1 MIKSERHT
9 CAFTMGDKVRKH
21 INLSELHSRHLP
33 SLHISISSSHFSLI
47 IYTFFGT
54 ANICLIMAPSSLYSL
69 SWSPTEIILMILE
82 FLSAGDL
89 FNICLVDKR
98 LLYIAEKALY
108 THIVWRR
115 NYFVDTRLVQLIR
128 SLLRRPQL
136 GTYVRSMNFKAA
148 YSWPVDE
155 RPADAVRMTKADL
168 NELVL
173 HIRSIDVPWARNWIS
188 ELRSDRIHASI
199 ALLLTLL
206 PNLRYLRLGQ
216 NLQRHVTHLIDLT
229 FRSAVLR
236 EGTQNNR
243 LSIFQNLKEVVFDYF
258 GDATDVCSPYD
269 GERITRLPSFY
280 LPAVDRIEICISNS
294 DFSVWPGGFAPSPTK
309 IRFLD
314 LTGLKEGQLGQILS
328 ITPTLQKLRW
338 KRWCLHGRPEGEVVD
353 LDQIATDLSHVKDTL
368 IDLTIPDP
376 CYPGSYFSE
385 RPTRLEGSFATFRC
399 LCALKNLDVPLPF
412 LIGFCPSEENM
423 QPLSELLPRSIE
435 WLTLEDEDL
444 YRSRLGFQQLLIEW
458 IRLWLLDWK
467 VCTPCLRGV
476 RLRRGVSARFRK
488 SDFDPIVINGLEDLA
503 AQFGIEFET
512 VGWWS
517 LD

>member
-1 MIKSERHT
+1 
-9 CAFTMGDKVRKH
+9 
-21 INLSELHSRHLP
+21 
-33 SLHISISSSHFSLI
+33 
-47 IYTFFGT
+47 
-54 ANICLIMAPSSLYSL
+54 MAPSSLYSL
-69 SWSPTEIILMILE
+69 SWSPTGIILMILE

-108 THIVWRR
+108 THIEWRR
-115 NYFVDTRLVQLIR
+115 NDFINPRLVQLIR

-136 GTYVRSMNFKAA
+136 GTYVRSMNFKKA
-148 YSWPVDE
+148 YPWSANE
-155 RPADAVRMTKADL
+155 RPADAARINKADL

-188 ELRSDRIHASI
+188 ELRSGQIHASI

-206 PNLRYLRLGQ
+206 PNLRYLRLGDD
-216 NLQRHVTHLIDLT
+216 LKYHVTHLIDLT

-236 EGTQNNR
+236 EGTQDNR
-243 LSIFQNLKEVVFDYF
+243 LSILQNLKEVVLGYC
-258 GDATDVCSPYD
+258 GDATDVCSPYH
-269 GERITRLPSFY
+269 GERITRHPIFY
-280 LPAVDRIEICISNS
+280 LPAVDRIEICMSNS
-294 DFSVWPGGFAPSPTK
+294 DFSMWPGGFAPSPTK

-338 KRWCLHGRPEGEVVD
+338 QRWCLCGRPEGDVVD

-368 IDLTIPDP
+368 IDLTIPEA
-376 CYPGSYFSE
+376 CYPKSFFSGM
-385 RPTRLEGSFATFRC
+385 PTRLEGSFATFRC
-399 LCALKNLDVPLPF
+399 LCALKNLDIPLPL

-444 YRSRLGFQQLLIEW
+444 YRSRLGFQQLFIEW
-458 IRLWLLDWK
+458 IHLWLLDWK

-476 RLRRGVSARFRK
+476 RLRHGVSARLLK

>member
-1 MIKSERHT
+1 
-9 CAFTMGDKVRKH
+9 
-21 INLSELHSRHLP
+21 
-33 SLHISISSSHFSLI
+33 
-47 IYTFFGT
+47 
-54 ANICLIMAPSSLYSL
+54 MAPSSLYSL

-89 FNICLVDKR
+89 FHICLVDKR

-115 NYFVDTRLVQLIR
+115 NYFVNLRLVQLIR

-155 RPADAVRMTKADL
+155 WPADAVRMTKADL

-173 HIRSIDVPWARNWIS
+173 HIRSIDVPYSRHWIS
-188 ELRSDRIHASI
+188 ELRNDQMHASV

-206 PNLRYLRLGQ
+206 PNLRYLRFGDDFQ
-216 NLQRHVTHLIDLT
+216 YHATHLIDLT

-236 EGTQNNR
+236 EGTQDNR

-258 GDATDVCSPYD
+258 RLDTDVCSPYY
-269 GERITRLPSFY
+269 GERITRLPIFY
-280 LPAVDRIEICISNS
+280 LPAMDRIKIIISSS
-294 DFSVWPGGFAPSPTK
+294 DLSPWPGGFAPSPTK

-314 LTGLKEGQLGQILS
+314 LIGLKEGHLAQVLS
-328 ITPTLQKLRW
+328 VTPTLQKLRW
-338 KRWCLHGRPEGEVVD
+338 QRCCLCRRPEVNVVN

-368 IDLTIPDP
+368 IDLTIPEACFP
-376 CYPGSYFSE
+376 SYYSE
-385 RPTRLEGSFATFRC
+385 MPIRVEGSFATFRC

-423 QPLSELLPRSIE
+423 QLLSELLPRSIE
-435 WLTLEDEDL
+435 WLTLEDLHL
-444 YRSRLGFQQLLIEW
+444 YGSRLGFEQLLIEW
-458 IRLWLLDWK
+458 VRVWLLDWK
-467 VCTPCLRGV
+467 VCTPCLQGV
-476 RLRRGVSARFRK
+476 RLRRGKSAGFLK
-488 SDFDPIVINGLEDLA
+488 PDSDIIVINGLGDLA
-503 AQFGIEFET
+503 AQFGIEFEI
-512 VGWWS
+512 VDSWRWWTES
-517 LD
+517 PSI